1 MSSTPP
7 SSSPPSQDQP
17 SPALASQA
25 LTSPGPS
32 RITYA
37 LFTIALISASL
48 LAYQVLLTR
57 VSALRLHFHFG
68 FLVISNCLLGI
79 GASGSLLAM
88 LEHRWSR
95 DPRRYVWQSVAL
107 YLTTLVLTWAFLLTF
122 SVPDTLNF
130 TSAAE
135 ALRFSAFNL
144 VAAAPFFVGGATV
157 GLLLSA
163 HSQVVSR
170 VYAADLLGAGLG
182 CVAVPGLLWLVGAG
196 GTFLTVVLLGL
207 IALPIAAPKDR
218 RRVSLGAALV
228 LGVACLALLPKLDRW
243 LPVPGKSYL
252 DLTDQV
258 RATFAKSNE
267 YSRWSANSRID
278 VLPMPVKWRFMFC
291 RGTAALFMP
300 LPQQKFVLQDGDAGT
315 IVSDFTNDPRGFAVL
330 RRTLYAASVNLLQ
343 GTSPEVFVIG
353 MGGGNDVWAAKI
365 HGASRIKAVELNA
378 GVLDVHYKVVPEFS
392 RGITEDPN
400 IEIVNDE
407 GRTALMRE
415 EARYDLVQM
424 TGIDTWTSLT
434 SGAYVLAENYLYTVE
449 AFGQM
454 LDRLKPGGILQ
465 VTRMAAEMETLRL
478 LNNLSHALG
487 ERGDAGLEGRVAAL
501 STPDSLTA
509 VLIKPD
515 GFSEAQ
521 VKELGRFAQAH
532 GITRVVLPGAPLDNP
547 VAEFVSSPNKQ
558 AFVDSFPRDI
568 SPTRD
573 DKPYFFN
580 FNRWSKP
587 LESAKFLREPTKVS
601 QGNPAFLLT
610 QLAASTVLATLLI
623 VLPLWVL
630 RRRAARGGDV
640 GAPGDGASG
649 SNTAGDGAPN
659 VRPRSKAGLL
669 VYFASIGTGFIAIE
683 VALMQKLTLL
693 LGPPL
698 YSIVVTLFALL
709 VFTGV
714 GSALSER
721 WIERGAPRPWLVP
734 LGVALYVGLW
744 LLLGDRLV
752 ATFIGHGTAVRVVVA
767 GLATLPIAVLLGVPF
782 AFGISSMK
790 HESRSL
796 VPWAWAVNGS
806 ATVVGSIATV
816 VLSMNLGFNAVMV
829 CSACIYALGFA
840 ALLHWRRSFMGA
852 ATGAVST

>member
-1 MSSTPP
+1 MSSHPP
-7 SSSPPSQDQP
+7 SSSQP
-17 SPALASQA
+17 SSSPASQ
-25 LTSPGPS
+25 GPS

-37 LFTIALISASL
+37 LLSIALISASL

-79 GASGSLLAM
+79 GASGSLLAV

-95 DPRRYVWQSVAL
+95 DPRRFVWRSIAL
-107 YLTTLVLTWAFLLTF
+107 YLVSLVLTWAFLLTF

-130 TSAAE
+130 TSVAE
-135 ALRFSAFNL
+135 ALRFSVFNL

-196 GTFLTVVLLGL
+196 GTFLVVVLLGL
-207 IALPIAAPKDR
+207 FALPIAAPRDR

-252 DLTDQV
+252 DLTDRV
-258 RATFAKSNE
+258 RANFAKSNE

-415 EARYDLVQM
+415 QARYDLVQM

-487 ERGDAGLEGRVAAL
+487 ERGDGALEGRVAAL

-515 GFSEAQ
+515 GFTDAQ

-532 GITRVVLPGAPLDNP
+532 GITRVVLPGEPLDNP

-573 DKPYFFN
+573 DRPYFFN

-610 QLAASTVLATLLI
+610 QLAASTVLAALLI

-630 RRRAARGGDV
+630 RRRAAQGGDV
-640 GAPGDGASG
+640 DASG
-649 SNTAGDGAPN
+649 AGTSSDRASN

-669 VYFASIGTGFIAIE
+669 VYFASIGVGFIAIE

-709 VFTGV
+709 IFTGV
-714 GSALSER
+714 GSALSGR

-752 ATFIGHGTAVRVVVA
+752 ATFIGHVTAVRVIVA

-782 AFGISSMK
+782 AFGISSMQR
-790 HESRSL
+790 ESRSL

-816 VLSMNLGFNAVMV
+816 VLSMSLGFNAVMV
-829 CSACIYALGFA
+829 CAACIYALGFA
-840 ALLHWRRSFMGA
+840 ALLHWRRGVIGGA
-852 ATGAVST
+852 LSPPSAAVSGADLKP